1 MSDPILVQQEL
12 KNNMLKENGE
22 ERNQEEQS
30 KGIKTQFTIIEKESS
45 LTNND
50 NFNKIEKEQRKNS
63 IKVEEASSEA
73 ITRDKNIEQ
82 AIIN

>member
-22 ERNQEEQS
+22 ERKQEEQS
-30 KGIKTQFTIIEKESS
+30 KGINTQFTIIEKESS